1 MGMAGL
7 GLELPMEAAESKVI
21 DTKDYEQ
28 QYHYLSIESLDQ
40 ETRKELENFIEKLD
54 IKTPL
59 DVQNFGI
66 SSQRELSVISDS
78 ILKSTRTRDT
88 GLISKDITELILIL
102 NNYDAKVREIQEEKG
117 SIIGKLLSGF
127 KARALKLQTEYSSV
141 AANID
146 RIVHVLESHMIELR
160 QSIATMDRLFES
172 NDKYITQLKHY
183 IIAGKI
189 KLEQL
194 QTKVLPEL
202 EERANLSG
210 DPQLIQQV
218 SDFREVLNKF
228 DKKIHNLLVS
238 RMLSIQMAA
247 EIRMIQKVDSQILEN
262 ISDQLMLAIP
272 VWKTQMVI
280 AIAVDEAAD
289 ANKSSEQIADTIN
302 KSMTKT
308 AEMLKDTSLK
318 VAAASE
324 RSVIDEDTIASIN
337 RSLIDTISGVY
348 EITRKAREERVDKE
362 KRLLSYEAELKQAL
376 IVK

>member
-1 MGMAGL
+1 MADL
-7 GLELPMEAAESKVI
+7 GLELPTAVV
-21 DTKDYEQ
+21 EQ
-28 QYHYLSIESLDQ
+28 SEVLDKKEYVEQYHYLSMEALDAD
-40 ETRKELENFIEKLD
+40 TRNQLQSFVDKLD

-66 SSQRELSVISDS
+66 NTQKELSVISDS

-88 GLISKDITELILIL
+88 GPISKDISELILVL
-102 NNYDAKVREIQEEKG
+102 NNYDAKVREIQDEKEN
-117 SIIGKLLSGF
+117 IIGKLLSGF
-127 KARALKLQTEYSSV
+127 KARALRIQTEYSSV

-146 RIVHVLESHMIELR
+146 RIVNVLENHMIELR
-160 QSIATMDRLFES
+160 QSVAAMEKLFES

-183 IIAGKI
+183 IIAGKL
-189 KLEQL
+189 KLKEL
-194 QTKVLPEL
+194 QEAVLPEM
-202 EERANLSG
+202 EERATLSG
-210 DPQLIQQV
+210 DPQLVQQV

-247 EIRMIQKVDSQILEN
+247 EIRMVQKVDTQILEN
-262 ISDQLMLAIP
+262 INDQLMLAIP

-280 AIAVDEAAD
+280 AIAVNDAAE

-308 AEMLKDTSLK
+308 AELLKDTSLK

-324 RSVIDEDTIASIN
+324 RSVIDESTIQSIN
-337 RSLIDTISGVY
+337 KSLVETITGVY
-348 EITRKAREERVDKE
+348 EISKRAQEERVDKE
-362 KRLLSYEAELKQAL
+362 KRLLSYEAELKNAL
-376 IVK
+376 VIK

>member
-1 MGMAGL
+1 MADL
-7 GLELPMEAAESKVI
+7 GLELPTEVV
-21 DTKDYEQ
+21 EQ
-28 QYHYLSIESLDQ
+28 SEVLDKKEYVEQYHYLSMEALD
-40 ETRKELENFIEKLD
+40 EDTRNQLQSFVEKLE

-66 SSQRELSVISDS
+66 NTQKELSVISDS

-88 GLISKDITELILIL
+88 GPISKDISELILVL
-102 NNYDAKVREIQEEKG
+102 NNYDAKVREIQDEKEN
-117 SIIGKLLSGF
+117 IIGKLLSGF
-127 KARALKLQTEYSSV
+127 KARALRIQTEYSSV

-146 RIVHVLESHMIELR
+146 RIVNVLENHMIELR
-160 QSIATMDRLFES
+160 QSVAVMEKLFES

-183 IIAGKI
+183 IIAGKL
-189 KLEQL
+189 KLKEL
-194 QTKVLPEL
+194 QEAVLPEM
-202 EERANLSG
+202 EERATRSG
-210 DPQLIQQV
+210 DPQLVQQV

-247 EIRMIQKVDSQILEN
+247 EIRMVQKVDTQILEN
-262 ISDQLMLAIP
+262 INDQLMLAIP

-280 AIAVDEAAD
+280 AIAVNDAAE

-308 AEMLKDTSLK
+308 AELLKDTSLK

-324 RSVIDEDTIASIN
+324 RSVIDESTIQSIN
-337 RSLIDTISGVY
+337 RSLVDTITGVY
-348 EITRKAREERVDKE
+348 EISKRAQEERADKE
-362 KRLLSYEAELKQAL
+362 KRLLSYEAELKNAL
-376 IVK
+376 VIK